1 MNTRNGG
8 LILILGLSPASALA
22 SESDEGASI
31 ALLAGYGQSSG
42 ENVLGWGAGFRAG
55 YRLDFGLYLG
65 ALALAHL
72 GSSDEGEPDVKH
84 HAQSVRGEVGYEFRI
99 EKLYLRP
106 TLRAGAALVTT
117 ARDVDGEFVSPDAG
131 LGLTVLQ
138 RLDDWL
144 VGIDAE
150 GRVFTRLVDNGDNA
164 YQIATL
170 GGYLSFGRQF

>member
-1 MNTRNGG
+1 M
-8 LILILGLSPASALA
+8 LISPRPASAFA
-22 SESDEGASI
+22 SESEEGASI
-31 ALLAGYGQSSG
+31 AVLAGYGLSSND

-65 ALALAHL
+65 ALGLAHL

-84 HAQSVRGEVGYEFRI
+84 HVKSARGEIGYEFRI

-117 ARDVDGEFVSPDAG
+117 ARDVDGEFVSPEVG
-131 LGLTVLQ
+131 LGLTALY
-138 RLDDWL
+138 RLEDWL
-144 VGIDAE
+144 VGIDSEA
-150 GRVFTRLVDNGDNA
+150 RVFIRPVDNGDNA

-170 GGYLSFGRQF
+170 GAYLTFGHQF